1 MEIIKKLAVC
11 SLILSLLLTGC
22 NNRKEKDTADVPPK
36 QEETVV
42 DDSYAVYLP
51 SFSEMKDNKANQE
64 PNTPKEIPFI
74 LCGAELVAKRQ
85 YSDPIKD
92 DHYMSLYN
100 KYYYEC
106 AEESIRLQYNSL
118 GNFINYSL
126 EESSRRTYEQIAQDY
141 LGATTPLT
149 QDECVQKCFDLLND
163 NSIDTRGFKAEEVTF
178 DEEKQIYNVKLQGY
192 IEDIPTMEVAEFKV
206 TDFGLV
212 YSYSGEYVG
221 NTPYYE
227 ENPFDM
233 KKVRYEVMQGAHRL
247 LIPGEDFKRE
257 YDELEIKILDY
268 KFYCV
273 PDKGIALYFDVTAYL
288 YDNSGEVPDRVSG
301 SWIMTLVVHF

>member
-22 NNRKEKDTADVPPK
+22 NNRKEKDTADVSPK

-51 SFSEMKDNKANQE
+51 SISEMKDNEANKN
-64 PNTPKEIPFI
+64 PTAPKEFVINI
-74 LCGAELVAKRQ
+74 GGKSIVANRKER
-85 YSDPIKD
+85 SN
-92 DHYMSLYN
+92 HYMGVYE
-100 KYYYEC
+100 YYERYWYYC
-106 AEESIRLQYNSL
+106 EDENIILSCTTKGDMISFSWDETEDRN
-118 GNFINYSL
+118 
-126 EESSRRTYEQIAQDY
+126 YEQIGQEY
-141 LGATTPLT
+141 LGTTETIT
-149 QDECVQKCFDLLND
+149 QEECIQKCFEFLEAQ
-163 NSIDTRGFKAEEVTF
+163 SVDTRGFKAEEVVF
-178 DEEKQIYNVKLQGY
+178 DEEKRSYTVNLQGY
-192 IEDIPTMEVAEFKV
+192 IEDIPTYEEAEISV

-212 YSYSGEYVG
+212 YHYSGVFVG
-221 NTPYYE
+221 TVPYYE

-247 LIPGEDFKRE
+247 LIPGEEFDRE

-288 YDNSGEVPDRVSG
+288 YDNSGEEPQRVSG